1 MSAGAHDA
9 GKNDAGK
16 NHASGQDGL
25 AAALG
30 LVPELNRLQKNI
42 AAWIDSCSAEMT
54 AGLKW
59 QFSGASKFFRPITVF
74 SCFRATHAADIGE
87 EERTRALVVE
97 LIHNMTLIVDDI
109 LDQSQYRR
117 DKLTLHCRF
126 GMLPALMTS
135 GYIVAQAYEKVRSS
149 PDVIALISELIGRL
163 GVAEC
168 LQWRVRSRPLGIED
182 WRQIANED
190 TGSMFEVCACLG
202 THDERL
208 RRYGQLLGVL
218 YHGCDDVADVR
229 GVTALGGGGDDD
241 IRDGILTLPASIA
254 IRNPAVA
261 ALFCD
266 PAERTRQALAEAL
279 QAALPEAERVLDKI
293 AAEARKEAIENAA
306 KASGLITLV
315 DYTRS
320 LSQAESKGLARPS
333 PIVSL
338 AAS

>member
-1 MSAGAHDA
+1 LSVVANDDVKEPAGPRD
-9 GKNDAGK
+9 
-16 NHASGQDGL
+16 SL
-25 AAALG
+25 AAALD
-30 LVPELNRLQKNI
+30 LVPELNRLQQNI
-42 AAWIDSCSAEMT
+42 AGWIRGCSEEMT
-54 AGLKW
+54 TSLEW
-59 QFSGASKFFRPITVF
+59 QFSGSSKFFRPITVF
-74 SCFRATHAADIGE
+74 SCFRATHDAEIGDD
-87 EERTRALVVE
+87 ERTRALVVE

-117 DKLTLHCRF
+117 DKLTLHSKF
-126 GMLPALMTS
+126 GTLPALMAS
-135 GYIVAQAYEKVRSS
+135 GYIVSEAYRIVQSS

-163 GVAEC
+163 GAAEC
-168 LQWRVRSRPLGIED
+168 LQWRVRSKPLGTED

-261 ALFCD
+261 SLFCD
-266 PAERTRQALAEAL
+266 PAERVQQKLAEAL

-293 AAEARKEAIENAA
+293 ATAARKEAAENAA
-306 KASGLITLV
+306 DARGLLTLV
-315 DYTRS
+315 DYTRT
-320 LSQAESKGLARPS
+320 LSQAESKDLATPS
-333 PIVSL
+333 PLVTL